1 MFMALNVRRS
11 SCLNKARF
19 AVTESFLARQ
29 GGASYMKR
37 MNFLFSRTFR
47 AHIGA
52 ALFSAI
58 AATALLLAHAPA
70 SAQKAV
76 GGENGASA
84 WSPSPKSRARLVSS
98 GPLENGV
105 YRAGVEIA
113 LDGDALTYWRNP
125 GDAGVPPEF
134 DFTGSIN
141 LAKTKVAY
149 PAPER
154 HEEDGS
160 EVFGWRRSVIF
171 PLQIAP
177 TDPAKPVTVKLALRY
192 AACEKICIPSD
203 GRMEFTFAPKAAAT
217 PQAERIAKWA
227 ALTPRPTSQAGAG
240 VMLESVAG
248 AAKPQ
253 WRVRLSAPE
262 TGSDLFAEGEDGWFF
277 DTRAIAGGG
286 FKLVLAERPTGSANM
301 TTVRLTLRRASG
313 AVEFETKLD
322 AGDATP

>member
-52 ALFSAI
+52 ALLGAI

-84 WSPSPKSRARLVSS
+84 W
-98 GPLENGV
+98 V

-203 GRMEFTFAPKAAAT
+203 GRTEFTFAPKAAAT

-253 WRVRLSAPE
+253 WRVRVSALE

-286 FKLVLAERPTGSANM
+286 FKLVLAERPTGSTNM

>member
-1 MFMALNVRRS
+1 MFISLNVRRS
-11 SCLNKARF
+11 RCLNKTRV
-19 AVTESFLARQ
+19 AVTQSFLARQ
-29 GGASYMKR
+29 VGASYMKR
-37 MNFLFSRTFR
+37 MDFSFSRGFR
-47 AHIGA
+47 T
-52 ALFSAI
+52 LFGVGLFGVVGVL
-58 AATALLLAHAPA
+58 ALLLSGAPAHAQQA
-70 SAQKAV
+70 NGRES
-76 GGENGASA
+76 GASA
-84 WSPSPKSRARLVSS
+84 WSPSPKSRARIVSS

-134 DFTGSIN
+134 DFTGSTN
-141 LAKTKVAY
+141 LAKTNVAY

-177 TDPAKPVTVKLALRY
+177 NDPTKPVTVKLALRY

-203 GRMEFTFAPKAAAT
+203 GRMELTFAPKAAAS
-217 PQAERIAKWA
+217 PQAERIAQWA
-227 ALTPRPTSQAGAG
+227 ARVPRPAAQAGAAF
-240 VMLESVAG
+240 VLESIAG

-253 WRVRLSAPE
+253 WRVRVSPSEA
-262 TGSDLFAEGEDGWFF
+262 GSDLFAEGEDGWFF

-286 FKLVLAERPTGSANM
+286 FKLALAERPAGSANM
-301 TTVRLTLRRASG
+301 TSVRLTLRRASG

-322 AGDATP
+322 AGDVTP